1 MGVAQWDL
9 LGAAQWELLGAT
21 QRELLGAAQWDL
33 LVARALVQP
42 RHSPLHHPFLK
53 TDPDHP
59 ITGQKGANLDRWIFF

>member
-1 MGVAQWDL
+1 MQEL

-21 QRELLGAAQWDL
+21 QRDLLGVAQWDL
-33 LVARALVQP
+33 LGARALFRR

-59 ITGQKGANLDRWIFF
+59 MTGQKGANLDRCQLLH